1 MICVLSR
8 SLIISDL
15 TFWHFTVI
23 YYDPSFNYIQ
33 LSLVTRSVLV
43 NKHIKSR
50 GLSKSRRLEC
60 VPTAIFPTGMSLPC
74 NKHIQSMT
82 NPIL

>member
-1 MICVLSR
+1 MVCVLSR

-23 YYDPSFNYIQ
+23 YSDPSFNYIQ

-50 GLSKSRRLEC
+50 NL
-60 VPTAIFPTGMSLPC
+60 V
-74 NKHIQSMT
+74 
-82 NPIL
+82 NPVDSSVYCDIPDWNVATL